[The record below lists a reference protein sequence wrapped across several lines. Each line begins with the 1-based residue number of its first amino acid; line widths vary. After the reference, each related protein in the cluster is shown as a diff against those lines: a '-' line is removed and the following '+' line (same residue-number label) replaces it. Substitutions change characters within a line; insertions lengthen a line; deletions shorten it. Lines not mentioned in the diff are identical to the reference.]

1 MPALRVATLN
11 LYGPRYRTEE
21 RAELVA
27 PGLAQLRPDIVG
39 LQEVSIRADIGTR
52 VFSALNLLV
61 TDSAFRI
68 LHVANPGREVLHSAL
83 AVITNLPVLAHDG
96 TDYLIEG
103 LEMNRMAQRV
113 RVDIEGQPL
122 DFYNT
127 HLHYQLGPEADEIR
141 CEQAR
146 KLLAWMDWHGW
157 DIPKVLVGD
166 FNAWPGSPPIRL
178 LKERFVSAYEAAHGH
193 EPEKTW
199 PTPMLKQA
207 DAPDWTLDYIFVSPD
222 VRVAEAN
229 VTFTESSPSD
239 SDLYAS
245 DHFGLAATVSLA

>member
-1 MPALRVATLN
+1 MPTLRVATLN
-11 LYGPRYRTEE
+11 LYGPPYRTDE

-27 PGLAQLRPDIVG
+27 PGLARLRPHIVG
-39 LQEVSIRADIGTR
+39 LQEVNIRADIGTR
-52 VFSALNLLV
+52 VSSALNVL
-61 TDSAFRI
+61 TTESPFRI
-68 LHVANPGREVLHSAL
+68 LHVANPGRKVVHSTL

-96 TDYLIEG
+96 TDYLTEG

-113 RVDIEGQPL
+113 RVDAGGQLL

-127 HLHYQLGPEADEIR
+127 HFHYQMGPEADETR

-146 KLLAWMDWHGW
+146 KLLAWMDSHGW

-166 FNAWPGSPPIRL
+166 FNAWPDSPPIRL
-178 LKERFVSAYEAAHGH
+178 LKERFVSAYEAAHGE

-199 PTPMLKQA
+199 PTPMLKQT
-207 DAPDWTLDYIFVSPD
+207 DAPDWTLDYIFVSPGI
-222 VRVAEAN
+222 RVAQADL
-229 VTFTESSPSD
+229 TFTEAGAAD

-245 DHFGLAATVSLA
+245 DHFGLAATLDIE